1 MIPVLDLLDVHMIP
15 QTQGKVASRIKG
27 LESCTQLC
35 VADPVFL
42 EVHTVVMVRLGGKIT
57 GLVSGRDHSLA

>member
-1 MIPVLDLLDVHMIP
+1 MIPVLDLLDVRMIP
-15 QTQGKVASRIKG
+15 QTQGRVASRIKG
-27 LESCTQLC
+27 LESC
-35 VADPVFL
+35 VADPLFL